1 MRPLLL
7 IGSDE
12 RISFPAFPGPSEDNA
27 HGRWL
32 LEATERTFLVAGVA
46 GITQVFASERL
57 SDSMNWAARDPI
69 ASRRS
74 DGFQTKRR

>member
-46 GITQVFASERL
+46 GITQVFAAVCR
-57 SDSMNWAARDPI
+57 SDSMNWAAHDPG
-69 ASRRS
+69 APRQS
-74 DGFQTKRR
+74 DNDRISIS